1 MNRAFQRLFV
11 FVLSVGFA
19 FMFLSAEAIAGHEIP
34 RRIVS
39 LAPSVTESLF
49 AMGFG
54 EDVVGVTDFDLFPE
68 GVADLPKVGGYYDP
82 SLEKILALEP
92 DLVVGVKTFHAE
104 LLDRLESLGIPVL
117 GLVVH
122 RRLEDIR
129 LALDRLAEELGKP
142 AAAEAVWRD
151 ILDELAKVKEKVNRL
166 FGAHPP
172 SVMVVV
178 WHDPLTIAGGH
189 NYIDDIMDAINL
201 PNAAGDIRYTFPVID
216 REGMLVRNPD
226 VLVVAAA
233 STGMTFSEKDLRS
246 VLEGL
251 PVRAVQKDRIVTV
264 SADSLFHPGP
274 RAAKAAEEL
283 VNAVIRVAGGDVC
296 PNEKKVYH

>member
-1 MNRAFQRLFV
+1 MNKVFQRLFL
-11 FVLSVGFA
+11 FVLAVGCA
-19 FMFLSAEAIAGHEIP
+19 YVFLPAETIAGHEVP

-54 EDVVGVTDFDLFPE
+54 DDVVGVTDFDLFPE
-68 GVADLPKVGGYYDP
+68 DVVDLPKVGGYYDP
-82 SLEKILALEP
+82 SLEKILALDP

-104 LLDRLESLGIPVL
+104 LLDRLESLGILVL

-122 RRLEDIR
+122 RRFDDIR
-129 LALDRLAEELGKP
+129 LALERLAEELGKP
-142 AAAEAVWRD
+142 GAGEAAWRD
-151 ILDELAKVKEKVNRL
+151 ILDDLAEVKKKVDRL
-166 FGAHPP
+166 FGANPP

-189 NYIDDIMDAINL
+189 NYIDDIMDVINL

-216 REGMLVRNPD
+216 REGLLVRNPD

-233 STGMTFSEKDLRS
+233 STGMTFSESDLRS

-251 PVRAVQKDRIVTV
+251 PVRAVQRGGIVTV

-283 VNAVIRVAGGDVC
+283 VNAVIRVGGGDAG
-296 PNEKKVYH
+296 PNEKTVYD

>member
-1 MNRAFQRLFV
+1 MIVVSCARV
-11 FVLSVGFA
+11 FFP
-19 FMFLSAEAIAGHEIP
+19 AEEVAGQESH

-54 EDVVGVTDFDLFPE
+54 HRVVGVTDFDLFPE
-68 GVADLPKVGGYYDP
+68 DVADLPKVGGYYDP

-104 LLDRLESLGIPVL
+104 LLDRLQSLGVPVL

-122 RRLEDIR
+122 RRFDDIR
-129 LALDRLAEELGKP
+129 LAMERLAEELGKP
-142 AAAEAVWRD
+142 GAAEAAWRNM
-151 ILDELAKVKEKVNRL
+151 LDELEEVKNKVKRL

-216 REGMLVRNPD
+216 RENLLVRNPD

-233 STGMTFSEKDLRS
+233 STGMTFSENDLKS
-246 VLEGL
+246 ALEGL
-251 PVRAVQKDRIVTV
+251 QVKAVQRGCIVTI

-283 VNAVIRVAGGDVC
+283 VNAVNRVAGGDAGF
-296 PNEKKVYH
+296 NEKTIHH

>member
-1 MNRAFQRLFV
+1 MFFPIVLGCLCLF
-11 FVLSVGFA
+11 LFA
-19 FMFLSAEAIAGHEIP
+19 EGAIEGQESSA

-49 AMGFG
+49 AIGVG
-54 EDVVGVTDFDLFPE
+54 SDVVGVTDYDLFPE
-68 GVADLPKVGGYYDP
+68 EVTGLPKVGGFYDP

-92 DLVVGVKTFHAE
+92 DLVVGVSTFHSE
-104 LLDRLESLGIPVL
+104 LLARLESLGIPVL

-122 RRLEDIR
+122 RRFNDIR
-129 LALDRLAEELGKP
+129 LALDRLEEELDTPG
-142 AAAEAVWRD
+142 AASEAWRS
-151 ILDELAKVKEKVNRL
+151 IVDELSVVKKKVNRL
-166 FGAHPP
+166 FGDEPP

-189 NYIDDIMDAINL
+189 NYIDDIMDEIGL

-216 REGMLVRNPD
+216 REGLLVRDPD
-226 VLVVAAA
+226 VLVVASA
-233 STGMTFSEKDLRS
+233 STGMTFSEEDLRS

-251 PVRAVQKDRIVTV
+251 PVKAVETGRIVTV

-274 RAAKAAEEL
+274 RAPRAADEL
-283 VNAVIRVAGGDVC
+283 VDAIIKVTGGGANAD
-296 PNEKKVYH
+296 EKTLYD

>member
-1 MNRAFQRLFV
+1 MNKVFQRLFFLIMV
-11 FVLSVGFA
+11 VCCAS
-19 FMFLSAEAIAGHEIP
+19 MFFPAEVVAGREGH

-54 EDVVGVTDFDLFPE
+54 DGVVGVTDFDLFPE
-68 GVADLPKVGGYYDP
+68 DVADLPKVGGYYDP

-92 DLVVGVKTFHAE
+92 DLVVGVKTFHAG

-122 RRLEDIR
+122 RRFDDIR
-129 LALDRLAEELGKP
+129 LALDRLAEELGNP
-142 AAAEAVWRD
+142 GAAEAAWRD
-151 ILDELAKVKEKVNRL
+151 ILDELAKVKKKVNRL

-216 REGMLVRNPD
+216 REGLLVRNPD

-233 STGMTFSEKDLRS
+233 STGMTFSENDLRS

-251 PVRAVQKDRIVTV
+251 PVRAVQRGGIVTV

-283 VNAVIRVAGGDVC
+283 VNAVIRVAGGDAG
-296 PNEKKVYH
+296 PNEKTIYH